1 MPAFAAVM
9 SNDAQPSPDC
19 APQAEAA
26 KASAGFHHYQ
36 RGRFVARL
44 PLDYLYTPSHAW
56 LSPIPAEAPNRYRVG
71 LTKFATRMLGELV
84 DIQLDPKP
92 GDPISPGDILGSI
105 EGFKALTDLYCVGQG
120 TFVTTNPELAK
131 SVEFVG
137 QNPHT
142 QGWLYAFDGSP
153 GDGTLDVKGYCG
165 LLDETIDRILA
176 SEEQLEEEA

>member
-1 MPAFAAVM
+1 MPAFAAKM
-9 SNDAQPSPDC
+9 SNDAQPSSDC
-19 APQAEAA
+19 APLA
-26 KASAGFHHYQ
+26 KVPQTSASFLHYQ

-44 PLDYLYTPSHAW
+44 PLDHLYTPSHAW
-56 LSPIPAEAPNRYRVG
+56 LCTIPAEGPHRYRVG

-120 TFVTTNPELAK
+120 TFVAANPELAK
-131 SVEFVG
+131 SVEFVS

-142 QGWLYAFDGSP
+142 EGWLYAFDGTP
-153 GDGTLDVKGYCG
+153 GEGALDVKGYCG

-176 SEEQLEEEA
+176 NEKQLEEEA

>member
-1 MPAFAAVM
+1 MPAFAAAM

-19 APQAEAA
+19 APKAEVP
-26 KASAGFHHYQ
+26 KTSAGFHHYQ
-36 RGRFVARL
+36 RGRFSARL

-56 LSPIPAEAPNRYRVG
+56 LRPTPEENPTRYRVG

-84 DIQLDPKP
+84 DIQLDPQP

-120 TFVTTNPELAK
+120 IFVSANPELAK
-131 SVEFVG
+131 TVEFVS

-142 QGWLYAFDGSP
+142 QGWLYAFDGAP
-153 GDGTLDVKGYCG
+153 GEGALDVKGYCG

-176 SEEQLEEEA
+176 NEKQAEDEA